1 MPLDHARHGSS
12 DLEVL
17 GDGAGEDGAGS
28 LRRRHPRAVQS
39 QSLTSGLGRCEVDEP
54 LLQQKP
60 CTEPS
65 GGHGHHQRCNRDGWG
80 DLAGAQLVL
89 VPSTSH
95 ASWATWKLPDR
106 YGLVYPAAGALL
118 EPAGTRA
125 LSVLHGAHLVH
136 RRRAGP
142 VVLYYR
148 SDLDDDLI
156 DRKG

>member
-1 MPLDHARHGSS
+1 M
-12 DLEVL
+12 VL
-17 GDGAGEDGAGS
+17 
-28 LRRRHPRAVQS
+28 
-39 QSLTSGLGRCEVDEP
+39 
-54 LLQQKP
+54 
-60 CTEPS
+60 PS
-65 GGHGHHQRCNRDGWG
+65 RS
-80 DLAGAQLVL
+80 DLAGAQLVQAS
-89 VPSTSH
+89 STSH

-125 LSVLHGAHLVH
+125 PSVLHGAHLVH

-148 SDLDDDLI
+148 SGLGDDLI